1 MRHDDLHA
9 VQGCSDA
16 RYHRFHDQRLAN
28 RRNVN
33 PEQGAVASVSRGPLY
48 PTPSRVPASGHSS
61 PDFAGEPRRAM
72 QDAGSDGIERGRHGS
87 KVLVYSD
94 KCQG

>member
-16 RYHRFHDQRLAN
+16 RYHRFHDERLAN
-28 RRNVN
+28 RRRMN
-33 PEQGAVASVSRGPLY
+33 PEQGTVAAVSPGPLL
-48 PTPSRVPASGHSS
+48 PTPSRVPPPCHAC
-61 PDFAGEPRRAM
+61 PDFAGQPRRVVQHAR
-72 QDAGSDGIERGRHGS
+72 SDGIERGRHGS
-87 KVLVYSD
+87 KVLAYGD